1 LVLLSGLDDLIALR
15 NIDRVKRELRAGFP
29 LIDYLLSG
37 LQPSEKTILFG
48 DMIGGADVV
57 VAHESGQLQQHLE
70 NFTEAVDSTY
80 GAVFASGRIVCA
92 TANWWGL
99 HTDELALLSCFILSD
114 SPCSLSDTPVF
125 LPVKSPTVPF
135 RLISC
140 RLTGEIQVSA
150 LCGPQ
155 PSLPEIQTIIG
166 KLWKPV
172 QPVLQSLTNYI
183 PRCIPPYIQ
192 LDRSILGI
200 VLVNTVK
207 KRILASLT
215 PHHTQQSRESRSIP
229 LSRRLDIMRTSYRSI
244 VGAILQSSA
253 EPSPHTAELG
263 GSLIP
268 DYTPHTNLLHP
279 VSETFVCSELHKCYA
294 VQSGPYQLFSL
305 FISAV
310 PNHSIRRIAER
321 TLQTLLKEKH
331 NNIIR

>member
-1 LVLLSGLDDLIALR
+1 
-15 NIDRVKRELRAGFP
+15 VKR
-29 LIDYLLSG
+29 
-37 LQPSEKTILFG
+37 ILFG

-155 PSLPEIQTIIG
+155 PSLPEIQTIIAPR
-166 KLWKPV
+166 KSQNWRKV
-172 QPVLQSLTNYI
+172 IVLQQHL
-183 PRCIPPYIQ
+183 
-192 LDRSILGI
+192 
-200 VLVNTVK
+200 VLNVVAGYTTVV
-207 KRILASLT
+207 
-215 PHHTQQSRESRSIP
+215 
-229 LSRRLDIMRTSYRSI
+229 RRKIF
-244 VGAILQSSA
+244 A
-253 EPSPHTAELG
+253 
-263 GSLIP
+263 
-268 DYTPHTNLLHP
+268 
-279 VSETFVCSELHKCYA
+279 
-294 VQSGPYQLFSL
+294 
-305 FISAV
+305 
-310 PNHSIRRIAER
+310 
-321 TLQTLLKEKH
+321 
-331 NNIIR
+331 